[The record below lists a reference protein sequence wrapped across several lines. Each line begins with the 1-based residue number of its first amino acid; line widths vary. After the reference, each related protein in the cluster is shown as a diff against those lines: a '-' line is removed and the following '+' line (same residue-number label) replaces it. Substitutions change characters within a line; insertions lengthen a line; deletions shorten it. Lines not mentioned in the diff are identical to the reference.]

1 MKKTKYIK
9 YNRTRREEFQI
20 RTCIVEEDGKQYVEK
35 TALNEQAVS
44 HIRSMKEKYD
54 RLTDQSP
61 LGVALVTLDQ
71 EGRTARFPFLKEKQR
86 PEQPGYRRVNQQ
98 WNRTRHLLP
107 PMWTACSRT
116 SW

>member
-44 HIRSMKEKYD
+44 HIRSIKEK
-54 RLTDQSP
+54 
-61 LGVALVTLDQ
+61 
-71 EGRTARFPFLKEKQR
+71 
-86 PEQPGYRRVNQQ
+86 
-98 WNRTRHLLP
+98 
-107 PMWTACSRT
+107 
-116 SW
+116 

>member
-71 EGRTARFPFLKEKQR
+71 EGRTARFPFL
-86 PEQPGYRRVNQQ
+86 
-98 WNRTRHLLP
+98 
-107 PMWTACSRT
+107 
-116 SW
+116 